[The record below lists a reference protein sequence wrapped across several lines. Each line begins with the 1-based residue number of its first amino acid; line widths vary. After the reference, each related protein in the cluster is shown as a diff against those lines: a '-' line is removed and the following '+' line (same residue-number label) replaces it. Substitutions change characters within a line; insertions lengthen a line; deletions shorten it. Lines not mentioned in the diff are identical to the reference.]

1 MGSAAILFTRVGS
14 LDGSA
19 PARSGRAQDRRIP
32 MTFIRHVVFRGRVQ
46 GVGFRAFVED
56 EAARTG
62 VEGWVRNRRDG
73 TVEAVFAGDPKAVE
87 DTIAACRKGSYAAR
101 VDGIEARDGR
111 EDELALRGDK
121 NKFAVLQTVSAR
133 FRVARSARTAP
144 RTRAA

>member
-1 MGSAAILFTRVGS
+1 
-14 LDGSA
+14 
-19 PARSGRAQDRRIP
+19 
-32 MTFIRHVVFRGRVQ
+32 MTPIRHVVFRGRVQ

-73 TVEAVFAGDPKAVE
+73 TVEAVFAGDAKAVE

-111 EDELALRGDK
+111 AEELALRGDK
-121 NKFAVLQTVSAR
+121 DRFAVLPTV
-133 FRVARSARTAP
+133 
-144 RTRAA
+144 